1 MESSIEYMIAT
12 PDASIKSYV
21 ESFWM
26 LRSLSAE
33 SKNIVV
39 LPDGR
44 VDILFSYSD
53 SDPFESDLRGLDT
66 EPSYTQLE
74 PGSVMF
80 GISLRLLAVEYLLEG
95 SVSSL
100 LNNGS
105 HLPAGFWSITK
116 EDLADFDLCCNKVT
130 QKIQSLIKTSP
141 DSRKLRLFDQ
151 IYASNGNLTV
161 KELSET
167 AGWSSRQI
175 NRYFSTQFG
184 LPLKTY
190 CSILRFR
197 ASFEHL
203 KEGKLFPEQDF
214 ADQAHFI
221 RDVKKFSGVPP
232 KELSKNKNDRFIQFS
247 LPKKK

>member
-1 MESSIEYMIAT
+1 MESPLLYKIAKPDPSIA
-12 PDASIKSYV
+12 DYV

-26 LRSLSAE
+26 LHSTSAE
-33 SKNIVV
+33 PKSIIV

-44 VDILFSYSD
+44 IDILFSYSD
-53 SDPFESDLRGLDT
+53 SDPFEGNLRGLDT
-66 EPSYTQLE
+66 EPSYTELD
-74 PGSVMF
+74 PGRIMF
-80 GISLRLLAVEYLLEG
+80 AVSLRLLAVEYLLEG

-100 LNNGS
+100 LNNGCI
-105 HLPAGFWSITK
+105 LPADFWNITK
-116 EDLADFDLCCNKVT
+116 DDLSNFDSFCHKIT
-130 QKIQSLIKTSP
+130 QKIESLIQSNP
-141 DSRKLRLFDQ
+141 DSRKLRLFEQ
-151 IYASNGNLTV
+151 IYASNGSMTV

-175 NRYFSTQFG
+175 NRYFSSQFG

-190 CSILRFR
+190 CDILRFR
-197 ASFEHL
+197 ASFDHL

-232 KELSKNKNDRFIQFS
+232 KALSQNKNDRFIQFS
-247 LPKKK
+247 LLKKQ

>member
-1 MESSIEYMIAT
+1 MADQLEYEIVEPDSSIA
-12 PDASIKSYV
+12 SYV
-21 ESFWM
+21 ESFWK
-26 LRSLSAE
+26 LKTPPGDP
-33 SKNIVV
+33 KNIIV

-44 VDILFSYSD
+44 IDIIFSS
-53 SDPFESDLRGLDT
+53 SDT
-66 EPSYTQLE
+66 EPFSAILLGLE
-74 PGSVMF
+74 TEASQILMESGRTMF
-80 GISLRLLAVEYLLEG
+80 AVSFRLLAVEYLLED
-95 SVSSL
+95 SVSIL
-100 LNNGS
+100 LNDGRL
-105 HLPAGFWSITK
+105 LPEGFWNIT
-116 EDLADFDLCCNKVT
+116 EDDLSDFDLFCAKIT
-130 QKIQSLIKTSP
+130 RKIQGLIKMPP
-141 DSRKLRLFDQ
+141 DNRKLRLFDQ
-151 IYASNGNLTV
+151 IYVSNGGLTV

-175 NRYFSTQFG
+175 NRYFSRQFG

-232 KELSKNKNDRFIQFS
+232 KELSQNRNDRFIQFS
-247 LPKKK
+247 TLKKK

>member
-1 MESSIEYMIAT
+1 MAGQLEYKIVKPDSSIAGYI
-12 PDASIKSYV
+12 
-21 ESFWM
+21 ESFWK
-26 LRSLSAE
+26 LKTPSGE
-33 SKNIVV
+33 PKNIIV

-44 VDILFSYSD
+44 IDIIFSSSD
-53 SDPFESDLRGLDT
+53 IQPFRAVLLGLET
-66 EPSYTQLE
+66 EASQTLME
-74 PGSVMF
+74 PGRTMF
-80 GISLRLLAVEYLLEG
+80 AVSLRLLAVEYLLED

-100 LNNGS
+100 LNDGRL
-105 HLPAGFWSITK
+105 LPEGFWDITK
-116 EDLADFDLCCNKVT
+116 EDLSDFDSFCSKIT
-130 QKIQSLIKTSP
+130 QKIQSLIKTPP
-141 DSRKLRLFDQ
+141 DNRKLRLFDQ
-151 IYASNGNLTV
+151 IYALNGRFTV

-175 NRYFSTQFG
+175 NRYFSHQFG

-232 KELSKNKNDRFIQFS
+232 KELSQNKNDRFIQFS
-247 LPKKK
+247 TMNKK